1 MGAKHMLKYHVLI
14 PLGIVLVLLVV
25 GVPFGTAFVVGMM
38 TGCMSMMLMMMGGV
52 GGQRGRRGEHDNSK
66 SPRAP
71 VN

>member
-1 MGAKHMLKYHVLI
+1 MGAEHMLKYHVLI

-52 GGQRGRRGEHDNSK
+52 GRQRGRRGEHDSSK
-66 SPRAP
+66 TPRAP